1 MARFVLSLQCP
12 DRPGVV
18 HAASKAILSLRG
30 NVTDSQ
36 QFSDPET
43 GTFCLRT
50 AFDVENHQLHEIEAT
65 LQEELDDFS
74 VTMRLRSE
82 DEKRRIMIL
91 VSNVDHCLVDLLY
104 RRSIGELD
112 VEVPL
117 VVGNHPEPAEMCAA
131 YGVDFLHL
139 PTEEGNKN
147 EVEEILRRKIEDL
160 RIDLVVLA
168 RYMQVLSP
176 EFCQAFESR
185 IINIHHSFLPGFK
198 GARPYH
204 QAYQRGVK
212 LIGATAHYVTSELD
226 EGPII
231 EQDVARVSHRH
242 EPADL
247 IAIGR
252 DLERTVL
259 SRAVHLHIEDR
270 IVLLGKRTAVFYR

>member
-1 MARFVLSLQCP
+1 MSRYVLSLQCP
-12 DRPGVV
+12 DQPGIV
-18 HAASKAILSLRG
+18 HAASRAILELRG

-50 AFDVENHQLHEIEAT
+50 AFDVEGHDQTEIRAV
-65 LQEELDDFS
+65 LARELDSFGAAL
-74 VTMRLRSE
+74 RLRLE
-82 DEKRRIMIL
+82 NDRHRLLIL

-104 RRSIGELD
+104 RRSIGELTVD
-112 VEVPL
+112 IPL
-117 VVGNHPEPAEMCAA
+117 VIGNHPEPAAVCAA
-131 YGVDFLHL
+131 HGVDFLHL
-139 PTEEGNKN
+139 PTTPDNKA
-147 EVEEILRRKIEDL
+147 EVEAVIATRAKELDVDL
-160 RIDLVVLA
+160 IVLA
-168 RYMQVLSP
+168 RYMQILSP
-176 EFCQAFESR
+176 DFCGQFESQ

-212 LIGATAHYVTSELD
+212 LIGATAHYVTSDLD

-247 IAIGR
+247 VAMGR

-259 SRAVHLHIEDR
+259 ARAVRLHVEDR
-270 IVLLGKRTAVFYR
+270 VVLLGHRTAVFYR